1 MKRRDFFKMMGIASG
16 AALAA
21 CNANNADR
29 KLLPYLVPPEEGI
42 IPGIPHYKQS
52 TCMECPANCGLKI
65 KIRDDKPVK
74 LEGNPDHPVNKGSL
88 CMRGQASLARLYH
101 PERFKQPMLKQAD
114 GSFKAISWD
123 EAAKVFG
130 QALEE
135 AKQKNLRRVFIGS
148 HTTGSLGKLVESFCS
163 ETGIERHKD
172 VEFYHHGAIRKANET
187 AFGISE
193 VSTFHFDKADVLL
206 TVGAD
211 ILDTCLSP
219 VEWTRQVSDARK
231 RNHLKWFHAEPYLS
245 LTGASADKRMVCAP
259 GSEAMLTAFLLRN
272 VTHRKPLPSDLMTQ
286 IPDIPK
292 DRLAKESGLEPRLID
307 KLVRALNDAQMPLIV
322 TGGPLSSK
330 HNGSLAATYTAL
342 LQWALGM
349 VGETVDF
356 SGSFNHDSI
365 GSPTELFL
373 MGNDSQNGKAGLVIF
388 SRFHLLNTMPGMV
401 ELFEKVP
408 FKVALAQVPSTLTES
423 CHLVLPLSDPLES
436 WGDAEPRRGLKSI
449 IQPVLNPLHDT
460 KSDGDALLFLSG
472 KNLVYRDYLATQWQG
487 MEEAWINDGFKTEAP
502 ETRTV
507 GLLNAVKLNQPEP
520 LYKKDCLYIVPSLRT
535 FDGRSSDIALL
546 GEIPDPLSSVSYGKF
561 LSISLATATARKLVP
576 GDVAE
581 LTLSGEGG
589 VKITLPVQINPA
601 LPEGVMTLSVDGL
614 SGLMLMLER
623 GTGEFISCLEGVSIN
638 PTGRRVTLP
647 ALAGAV
653 ETGKRSILPH
663 LEKRYEH
670 GHHHEYKRYTL
681 YEPHE
686 YKEYRWGMIIN
697 LDACTGCSA
706 CVAACYIENNVPVVG
721 KEEHLRGREMA
732 WLRIEPY
739 YNDPEKPEFLPM
751 MCQQCEC
758 APCETVCPVYATYH
772 NEEGLNAQV
781 YNRCVG
787 TRYCANNC
795 PYKARRFNWFEYENK
810 LPLYTVSNPDLS
822 VRPKGVMEKCS
833 FCIQRIRFAKDR
845 AKDEK
850 RLVKDGELVPA
861 CAQTCPAN
869 AITFGNLMDPE
880 SRVSKLA
887 KAAGAFRVQELLG
900 TEPAVYYVSRSAAK
914 EDHNKKEHNG

>member
-1 MKRRDFFKMMGIASG
+1 
-16 AALAA
+16 
-21 CNANNADR
+21 
-29 KLLPYLVPPEEGI
+29 
-42 IPGIPHYKQS
+42 
-52 TCMECPANCGLKI
+52 
-65 KIRDDKPVK
+65 
-74 LEGNPDHPVNKGSL
+74 
-88 CMRGQASLARLYH
+88 
-101 PERFKQPMLKQAD
+101 
-114 GSFKAISWD
+114 
-123 EAAKVFG
+123 
-130 QALEE
+130 
-135 AKQKNLRRVFIGS
+135 
-148 HTTGSLGKLVESFCS
+148 
-163 ETGIERHKD
+163 
-172 VEFYHHGAIRKANET
+172 
-187 AFGISE
+187 
-193 VSTFHFDKADVLL
+193 
-206 TVGAD
+206 
-211 ILDTCLSP
+211 

-231 RNHLKWFHAEPYLS
+231 SNHLKWFHTEPYLT
-245 LTGASADKRMVCAP
+245 LTGASADKRLVCAP
-259 GSEAMLTAFLLRN
+259 GSEALLTAYLLRN
-272 VTHRKPLPSDLMTQ
+272 VTHRKPLPAELTTQ
-286 IPDIPK
+286 IPDVSK
-292 DRLAKESGLEPRLID
+292 EQLAEETGLESRVID
-307 KLVRALNDAQMPLIV
+307 KIVKALNDAHKPLII
-322 TGGPLSSK
+322 TGGPISSK
-330 HNGSLAATYTAL
+330 CNGSLAAIYTSL

-356 SGSFNHDSI
+356 DGSFNHDSV
-365 GSPTELFL
+365 GSPSELFL
-373 MGNDSQNGKAGLVIF
+373 LGSDSQKGKTGLVIF
-388 SRFHLLNTMPGMV
+388 SRFHLLNTMPGMMKV
-401 ELFEKVP
+401 FEKVP
-408 FKVALAQVPSTLTES
+408 FKVALAEVPSTLTES

-460 KSDGDALLFLSG
+460 KSDGDTLLFLSG
-472 KNLVYRDYLATQWQG
+472 KKTSYRDYLAAQWQG
-487 MEEAWINDGFKTEAP
+487 MDETWIDNGFKAIELEARP
-502 ETRTV
+502 V
-507 GLLNAVKLNQPEP
+507 GLLDTITLSQPEP

-561 LSISLATATARKLVP
+561 LSMSLASATARKLVP
-576 GDVAE
+576 GDIVE
-581 LTLSGEGG
+581 LAVSEGG
-589 VKITLPVQINPA
+589 ENISLPVQINPA
-601 LPEGVMTLSVDGL
+601 LPGGVMTLWVDGL
-614 SGLMLMLER
+614 SGLMLMMER
-623 GTGEFISCLEGVSIN
+623 GTGEFISCLEGVAVK
-638 PTGRRVTLP
+638 PTGRRIKLP
-647 ALAGAV
+647 ALAGGM
-653 ETGKRSILPH
+653 ETGKRGILPH
-663 LEKRYEH
+663 LEKRYET

-686 YKEYRWGMIIN
+686 HKDYRWGMIID

-751 MCQQCEC
+751 MCQQCDC

-833 FCIQRIRFAKDR
+833 FCIQRIRYAKDR

-850 RLVKDGELVPA
+850 RLVKDGELIPA

-880 SRVSKLA
+880 SRVSQLA

-900 TEPAVYYVSRSAAK
+900 TEPAVYYVSKNAAK
-914 EDHNKKEHNG
+914 GSHHSKGHEG